1 MHILLVRKQK
11 PKKMSAKEARY
22 YAGEFSDAELDAL
35 ADTGVRLNY
44 RRLQDRYAQYRAMK
58 IHRQQTNSW
67 PIETAC
73 DALQDRVS
81 ELESAARI
89 GDEFVAD

>member
-1 MHILLVRKQK
+1 LNCGALQNQ
-11 PKKMSAKEARY
+11 
-22 YAGEFSDAELDAL
+22 YAE
-35 ADTGVRLNY
+35 
-44 RRLQDRYAQYRAMK
+44 YRAIK
-58 IHRQQTNSW
+58 IHRQQANRW